1 MGSIIKISET
11 NKASLQ
17 TARMPVIMLTPYP
30 GLLPENCEK
39 VSLNLLLAEHL
50 VQIPPQQR
58 PLRIMDELKSILYQ
72 NPMPLLLERYEMLF
86 SPAWRLNVLKIFAD
100 IARIRPIY
108 VSWPGQCKNGCLTY
122 AEPDDPEY
130 RNYRITDYD
139 VIVVL

>member
-1 MGSIIKISET
+1 MGSIITGSDI
-11 NKASLQ
+11 NKAFFQ

-30 GLLPENCEK
+30 RLLPENREN
-39 VSLNLLLAEHL
+39 VSLNLLLAERL
-50 VQIPPQQR
+50 APIPPQQR
-58 PLRIMDELKSILYQ
+58 PLRVMDELKSILYKDST
-72 NPMPLLLERYEMLF
+72 PLLLERYEMLF

-108 VSWPGQCKNGCLTY
+108 VSWPGQCKNGYLTY